1 MPQAG
6 GQRGQIAPFGRAQ
19 RHITVIVAPG
29 FAVELEQIADARHVW
44 ALQLPEYERVVRK
57 HRSTE
62 REHDLESG
70 VTVFNGGEPSPE
82 AEFIAIF
89 ATIEE
94 HHGAYSHA
102 PALSEIEVLGAQ
114 PTFEVRAELSEYGFD
129 DVSPSQRGFAARR
142 DV

>member
-1 MPQAG
+1 LRHGHRRA
-6 GQRGQIAPFGRAQ
+6 RVRGRA
-19 RHITVIVAPG
+19 RTDRGCPSRLGAAAAGVR
-29 FAVELEQIADARHVW
+29 ARCAE
-44 ALQLPEYERVVRK
+44 ALVDRK
-57 HRSTE
+57 
-62 REHDLESG
+62 
-70 VTVFNGGEPSPE
+70 VFNGGEPSPE